1 MKTALKLLKAAKK
14 YHLFLY
20 ITAIATIL
28 NSVLSLYTP
37 RLISSLVNLIADDPA
52 KLPRE
57 APRLAMV
64 FLLIA
69 FGIFI
74 TQAIKV
80 YVSHY
85 AAWNFVEEMR
95 NKLYDHIQRLSPKFF
110 SDKQTGQLMSRVIND
125 TLTLELF
132 TAHCAPDILAH
143 TVMFFGVIIMLLSMN
158 VRLAIYAILTLP
170 FVGVCVWFYAK
181 KVRPLFN
188 NRHQTVAEINGTLQD
203 NFSGIKEIQVF
214 NCLDRERDKFASRTK
229 EYTTLTMSAFKKS
242 SIVHPFIA
250 FLNQMGTV
258 LVIGIGGVMAANGD
272 IDAGEV
278 VAFLLYL
285 SSLYAPINS
294 LARTNEDLQDSLAA
308 GERIFEMLSIKSDV
322 TDKED
327 AIDIGNVKG
336 NIEFDNVSFSYN
348 EAVSVLTDF
357 NLKIQSG
364 ETVALVGSTGVGKT
378 TIASLVT
385 RFYDPTKGS
394 IKLDG
399 LDLRDISLHSLHEN
413 ISMVLQDVFLFHGT
427 VAENIRY
434 GANDATDEE
443 VYEAARLSNADSFI
457 CELENGY
464 DTIVGE
470 RGVRLSGG
478 QKQRIAIARAI
489 LRNKPILILDEATSA
504 VDNRTER
511 LIHEAID
518 TVIKNRTTIII
529 AHRLSTI
536 RNADKIVV
544 IEDGGVKEIGSH
556 EELLALNGVYKK
568 LYETGLNG

>member
-1 MKTALKLLKAAKK
+1 MKTAIKLLKAAKK

-28 NSVLSLYTP
+28 NSILSLYTP
-37 RLISSLVNLIADDPA
+37 RLISSLVNLIADDA
-52 KLPRE
+52 QRLPLE
-57 APRLAMV
+57 APKLALI

-69 FGIFI
+69 FGIFV
-74 TQAIKV
+74 TQAVKV

-85 AAWNFVEEMR
+85 AAWSFVEDMR
-95 NKLYDHIQRLSPKFF
+95 NKLYDHIQRLSPGFF

-132 TAHCAPDILAH
+132 TAHCAPDILANS
-143 TVMFFGVIIMLLSMN
+143 VMFFGVIIMLLTMN
-158 VRLAIYAILTLP
+158 VRLAVYAILTLP
-170 FVGVCVWFYAK
+170 LVGICVWFYAK

-214 NCLDRERDKFASRTK
+214 NCQDRERDKFAKRTH
-229 EYTTLTMSAFKKS
+229 EYTTLTMTAFKKS

-250 FLNQMGTV
+250 FLNQLGTV
-258 LVIGIGGVMAANGD
+258 LVIGIGGVMAAGGE

-308 GERIFEMLSIKSDV
+308 GERIFQMLEVKSSV
-322 TDKED
+322 TDKEG
-327 AIDIGNVKG
+327 AIDIGKSEG
-336 NIEFDNVSFSYN
+336 EIEFKNVSFAYN
-348 EAVSVLTDF
+348 DSGNVLNNF
-357 NLKIQSG
+357 SLKIKSG

-378 TIASLVT
+378 TIASLIT
-385 RFYDPTKGS
+385 RFYDPTSGS
-394 IKLDG
+394 ILLDG
-399 LDLRDISLHSLHEN
+399 VDLKDMTLHSLHEN

-434 GANDATDEE
+434 GAPDATDEE
-443 VYEAARLSNADSFI
+443 VYRASSLANADSFI
-457 CELENGY
+457 HELEHGY

-489 LRNKPILILDEATSA
+489 LRNRPILILDEATSA

-518 TVIKNRTTIII
+518 TVIENRTTIII

-536 RNADKIVV
+536 KNADKIVV
-544 IEDGGVKEIGSH
+544 IEDGGVREMGSH
-556 EELLALNGVYKK
+556 EELLALNGAYKK
-568 LYETGLNG
+568 LYETGLNT

>member
-1 MKTALKLLKAAKK
+1 MKTAFKLIMAAKK
-14 YHLFLY
+14 YHIFLV

-28 NSVLSLYTP
+28 NSVFSLYTP
-37 RLISSLVNLIADDPA
+37 KLISSLVNLIADDPE
-52 KLPRE
+52 KLPVQ
-57 APRLAMV
+57 APRLAGM
-64 FLLIA
+64 FLIIA
-69 FGIFI
+69 FLIFV
-74 TQAIKV
+74 TQAVKV

-85 AAWNFVEEMR
+85 AAWSFVEDMR
-95 NKLYDHIQRLSPKFF
+95 NKLYDHIQRLSPGFF

-143 TVMFFGVIIMLLSMN
+143 SVMFFGVIIMLLTMN
-158 VRLAIYAILTLP
+158 VRLAVYAILTLP
-170 FVGVCVWFYAK
+170 VVGVCVWFYAK

-214 NCLDRERDKFASRTK
+214 NCQDREIGKFSEKTK
-229 EYTTLTMSAFKKS
+229 EYTTLTMKAFKKS

-250 FLNQMGTV
+250 FLNQLGTV
-258 LVIGIGGVMAANGD
+258 LVIGVGGIMAAQGE

-322 TDKED
+322 TDKEN
-327 AIDIGNVKG
+327 AVDIGTAKG
-336 NIEFDNVSFSYN
+336 DIEFKNVSFAYN
-348 EAVSVLTDF
+348 ESGNVLENF
-357 NLKIQSG
+357 NLKIHRG

-385 RFYDPTKGS
+385 RFYDPTEGA
-394 IKLDG
+394 ILLDG
-399 LDLRDISLHSLHEN
+399 VDLRDMTLHSLHEN

-434 GANDATDEE
+434 GMPDATDEE
-443 VYEAARLSNADSFI
+443 VFTASRLANAEGFI
-457 CELENGY
+457 NELEKGY

-489 LRNKPILILDEATSA
+489 LRNRPILILDEATSA

-511 LIHEAID
+511 LIHQAID
-518 TVIKNRTTIII
+518 KVIENRTTIII

-536 RNADKIVV
+536 KNADKIVV
-544 IEDGGVKEIGSH
+544 IEDGGVKEMGSH
-556 EELLALNGVYKK
+556 EELLALNGAYKK

>member
-1 MKTALKLLKAAKK
+1 MKTAIKILKAAKK
-14 YHLFLY
+14 YHIYLY

-37 RLISSLVNLIADDPA
+37 RLISSLVNLIAEDA
-52 KLPRE
+52 TRLPTE
-57 APRLAMV
+57 APRLALI

-69 FGIFI
+69 FGIFV

-85 AAWNFVEEMR
+85 AAWSFVEELR
-95 NKLYDHIQRLSPKFF
+95 NKLYDHIQRLSPGYF

-125 TLTLELF
+125 TLTMELF

-143 TVMFFGVIIMLLSMN
+143 SVMFFGVIIMLLSMN
-158 VRLAIYAILTLP
+158 VRLAVYAILTLP
-170 FVGVCVWFYAK
+170 VVGVCVWFYAK

-203 NFSGIKEIQVF
+203 NFSGVKEIQIF
-214 NCLDRERDKFASRTK
+214 NCQDRERDRFAEKTHQ
-229 EYTTLTMSAFKKS
+229 YTHLTMKAFEKS
-242 SIVHPFIA
+242 SIVHPFIG
-250 FLNQMGTV
+250 FLNQLGTV
-258 LVIGIGGVMAANGD
+258 LVIGIGGIMAAKGE

-308 GERIFEMLSIKSDV
+308 GERIFNMLEVRSDV
-322 TDKED
+322 SDKEG
-327 AIDIGNVKG
+327 AITIGRAKG
-336 NIEFDNVSFSYN
+336 EIEFKNVSFSYN
-348 EAVSVLTDF
+348 DSTEVLSGF
-357 NLKIQSG
+357 SLKINEG
-364 ETVALVGSTGVGKT
+364 ETIALVGSTGVGKT
-378 TIASLVT
+378 TLASLIT
-385 RFYDPTKGS
+385 RFYDPTAGS
-394 IKLDG
+394 VTLDG
-399 LDLRDISLHSLHEN
+399 VDLRDMTLHSLHEN

-427 VAENIRY
+427 VSENIRY
-434 GANDATDEE
+434 GAPDATDEE
-443 VYEAARLSNADSFI
+443 VKNAAALANADGFI
-457 CELENGY
+457 TELEHGY

-489 LRNKPILILDEATSA
+489 LRNRPILILDEATSA

-511 LIHEAID
+511 LIHKAID
-518 TVIKNRTTIII
+518 TVIENRTTIII

-536 RNADKIVV
+536 KNADKIVV
-544 IEDGGVKEIGSH
+544 IENGTVKEMGSH
-556 EELLALNGVYKK
+556 EELLELNGAYKK
-568 LYETGLNG
+568 LYETGLNA

>member
-1 MKTALKLLKAAKK
+1 MKTAVKLLKAAKK

-52 KLPRE
+52 RLPEE
-57 APRLAMV
+57 APRLAMI

-69 FGIFI
+69 FGIFV

-158 VRLAIYAILTLP
+158 VRLAVYAILTLP
-170 FVGVCVWFYAK
+170 FVGICVWFYAK

-214 NCLDRERDKFASRTK
+214 NCLDRERDKFASRTR
-229 EYTTLTMSAFKKS
+229 EYTHLTMSAFKKS

-258 LVIGIGGVMAANGD
+258 LVIGIGGIMAADGS
-272 IDAGEV
+272 IDAGDV

-322 TDKED
+322 TDKEN
-327 AIDIGNVKG
+327 AVDIGNVKG

-348 EAVSVLTDF
+348 GSIDVLSDF

-378 TIASLVT
+378 TIASLAT

-399 LDLRDISLHSLHEN
+399 VDLRDISLHSLHEN

-443 VYEAARLSNADSFI
+443 VFEAARLSNADSFI

-544 IEDGGVKEIGSH
+544 IEDGGVKEMGSH
-556 EELLALNGVYKK
+556 EELIALNGMYKK
-568 LYETGLNG
+568 LYDTGLNG

>member
-1 MKTALKLLKAAKK
+1 MKTALKLLKAAKR
-14 YHLFLY
+14 YHAYLW
-20 ITAIATIL
+20 ITALATIL
-28 NSVLSLYTP
+28 NSLLSLYTP
-37 RLISSLVNLIADDPA
+37 RLISSLVNLIAEDPMR
-52 KLPRE
+52 LSVE
-57 APRLAMV
+57 APRLAFI
-64 FLLIA
+64 FLAIA
-69 FGIFI
+69 FGIFV
-74 TQAIKV
+74 TQAVKV

-95 NKLYDHIQRLSPKFF
+95 NKLYDHIQHLSPGFF

-143 TVMFFGVIIMLLSMN
+143 SVMFFGVIIMLLSMN
-158 VRLAIYAILTLP
+158 VTLAVYAILTLP
-170 FVGVCVWFYAK
+170 AVGVCVWFYAK
-181 KVRPLFN
+181 KVRPLFK

-203 NFSGIKEIQVF
+203 NFSGIKEIQIF
-214 NCLDRERDKFASRTK
+214 NCQERESMRFSQKTH
-229 EYTTLTMSAFKKS
+229 EYTRLTMEAFKRS

-250 FLNQMGTV
+250 FLNQLGTV
-258 LVIGIGGVMAANGD
+258 LVIGIGGIMASKGQL
-272 IDAGEV
+272 DAGEV

-308 GERIFEMLSIKSDV
+308 GERIFAMLNVKSDV
-322 TDKED
+322 TDSD
-327 AIDIGNVKG
+327 NAISIGKSRG
-336 NIEFDNVSFSYN
+336 EIEFKNVSFAYN
-348 EAVSVLTDF
+348 ESGNVLTDF
-357 NLKIQSG
+357 SLKIQSG
-364 ETVALVGSTGVGKT
+364 ETIALVGATGVGKT

-385 RFYDPTKGS
+385 RFYDPT
-394 IKLDG
+394 DG
-399 LDLRDISLHSLHEN
+399 AIYIDGHNLKDITLHSLHDN

-434 GANDATDEE
+434 GVESATDEE
-443 VYEAARLSNADSFI
+443 VLEAARLANADSFI
-457 CELENGY
+457 TELENGY

-489 LRNKPILILDEATSA
+489 LRNRPILILDEATSA

-511 LIHEAID
+511 LIHSAID
-518 TVIKNRTTIII
+518 KVIENRTTIII

-536 RNADKIVV
+536 KNADKIVV
-544 IEDGGVKEIGSH
+544 IEDGGVKEMGSH
-556 EELLALNGVYKK
+556 DELMALNGAYKK
-568 LYETGLNG
+568 LYETGLNS

>member
-1 MKTALKLLKAAKK
+1 MKTAIKLIMAAKK
-14 YHLFLY
+14 YHVFLV

-37 RLISSLVNLIADDPA
+37 RLISSLVNLIADDPG
-52 KLPRE
+52 KLPAE
-57 APRLAMV
+57 APKLAGI

-69 FGIFI
+69 FFIFI
-74 TQAIKV
+74 TQAVKV

-95 NKLYDHIQRLSPKFF
+95 NKLYDHIQRLSPGFF

-132 TAHCAPDILAH
+132 TAHCAPDILAN
-143 TVMFFGVIIMLLSMN
+143 TVMFFGVIVMLLTMN
-158 VRLAIYAILTLP
+158 VTLAIYAILTLP
-170 FVGVCVWFYAK
+170 LVGVCVWFYAK

-214 NCLDRERDKFASRTK
+214 NCQDRERDKFSKRTK
-229 EYTTLTMSAFKKS
+229 EYTTLTMAAFKKS

-250 FLNQMGTV
+250 FLNQLGTV
-258 LVIGIGGVMAANGD
+258 LVIGIGGIMASKGR

-308 GERIFEMLSIKSDV
+308 GDRIFQMLSIKSDV
-322 TDKED
+322 TDKKD
-327 AIDIGNVKG
+327 AVDIGKAKG
-336 NIEFDNVSFSYN
+336 DIEFKNVSFAYN
-348 EAVSVLTDF
+348 ESANVLSNF
-357 NLKIQSG
+357 NLKINSG

-385 RFYDPTKGS
+385 RFYDPTEGD
-394 IKLDG
+394 ILLDG
-399 LDLRDISLHSLHEN
+399 VSLRDMTLHSLHEN

-434 GANDATDEE
+434 GAPDATDEE
-443 VYEAARLSNADSFI
+443 VFAAAHLANADSFI
-457 CELENGY
+457 NELENGY

-489 LRNKPILILDEATSA
+489 LRNRPILILDEATSA

-518 TVIKNRTTIII
+518 KVIENRTTIII

-536 RNADKIVV
+536 KNADKIVV
-544 IEDGGVKEIGSH
+544 IEDGGVKEMGSH
-556 EELLALNGVYKK
+556 DELLKLNGAYKK

>member
-1 MKTALKLLKAAKK
+1 MKTAFKLIMAAKK
-14 YHLFLY
+14 YHLHLV
-20 ITAIATIL
+20 ITALATIL
-28 NSVLSLYTP
+28 NSVLALFTP
-37 RLISSLVNLIADDPA
+37 RLISSLVNLIAEDA
-52 KLPRE
+52 SSLPKE
-57 APRLAMV
+57 APRLALI
-64 FLLIA
+64 FLIIA
-69 FGIFI
+69 FGVFV
-74 TQAIKV
+74 TQAVKV

-95 NKLYDHIQRLSPKFF
+95 NRLYDHIQRLSPGFF

-132 TAHCAPDILAH
+132 TAHCAPDILANS
-143 TVMFFGVIIMLLSMN
+143 VMFFGVIVMLLTMN
-158 VRLAIYAILTLP
+158 VKLAIYAILTLP

-203 NFSGIKEIQVF
+203 NFSGIKEIRVF
-214 NCLDRERDKFASRTK
+214 NCHDRERDKFAQRTRD
-229 EYTTLTMSAFKKS
+229 YTNLTMSAFKKS

-250 FLNQMGTV
+250 FLNQLGTV
-258 LVIGIGGVMAANGD
+258 LVIGVGGVMAAEGE
-272 IDAGEV
+272 ISPGEV

-308 GERIFEMLSIKSDV
+308 GERIFNMPSIESEI
-322 TDKED
+322 KEKEN
-327 AIDIGNVKG
+327 AVDIGCANG
-336 NIEFDNVSFSYN
+336 DIEFKNVSFSYKTSS
-348 EAVSVLTDF
+348 EVLTNF
-357 NLKIQSG
+357 SLKIKSG
-364 ETVALVGSTGVGKT
+364 ETVALVGETGAGKT

-385 RFYDPTKGS
+385 RFYDPTEGS
-394 IKLDG
+394 ITLDG
-399 LDLRDISLHSLHEN
+399 VDLKDISFKSLYDN

-427 VAENIRY
+427 VMENIKY
-434 GANDATDEE
+434 GAPEADDEA
-443 VYEAARLSNADSFI
+443 VYNAARLANAEGFI
-457 CELENGY
+457 TELEHGY

-489 LRNKPILILDEATSA
+489 LRNKPVLILDEATSA

-511 LIHEAID
+511 LIHKAID
-518 TVIKNRTTIII
+518 TVIENRTTIII

-536 RNADKIVV
+536 KNADKIVV
-544 IEDGGVKEIGSH
+544 IDDGGVKEMGNH
-556 EELLALNGVYKK
+556 DELMALNGAYKK
-568 LYETGLNG
+568 LYETGLNS

>member
-1 MKTALKLLKAAKK
+1 MKTAIKLIQAAKK
-14 YHLFLY
+14 YHIFLI
-20 ITAIATIL
+20 ITAVATIL
-28 NSVLSLYTP
+28 NSVLSLFTP
-37 RLISSLVNLIADDPA
+37 KLISSLVNLIADNPA
-52 KLPRE
+52 ALSEE
-57 APRLAMV
+57 APRLALI

-69 FGIFI
+69 FGIFV
-74 TQAIKV
+74 TQAVKV

-85 AAWNFVEEMR
+85 AAWHFVEEMR
-95 NKLYDHIQRLSPKFF
+95 SKLYDHIQRLSPGFF

-132 TAHCAPDILAH
+132 TAHCAPDILSNI
-143 TVMFFGVIIMLLSMN
+143 VIFFGVIIMLLTMN
-158 VRLAIYAILTLP
+158 VTLALYAILTLP
-170 FVGVCVWFYAK
+170 FVALCVWVYAK
-181 KVRPLFN
+181 KVRPLFK
-188 NRHQTVAEINGTLQD
+188 NRHQTVAEINATVQD
-203 NFSGIKEIQVF
+203 NFSGIKEIQIF
-214 NCLDRERDKFASRTK
+214 NSLDRERDRFSAKTH
-229 EYTTLTMSAFKKS
+229 EYTTLTMAAFKKS
-242 SIVHPFIA
+242 SIVHPFIS
-250 FLNQMGTV
+250 FLNQLGTV
-258 LVIGIGGVMAANGD
+258 LVIGVGGIMAAKGD

-308 GERIFEMLSIKSDV
+308 GERIFEMLNTTSEV
-322 TDKED
+322 TESPS
-327 AIDIGNVKG
+327 AFDISAVKG
-336 NIEFDNVSFSYN
+336 DISFNDVSFSYKTSS
-348 EAVSVLTDF
+348 EVLSHF
-357 NLKIQSG
+357 NLEIKSG

-378 TIASLVT
+378 TIASLVA
-385 RFYDPTKGS
+385 RFYDPTCGS
-394 IKLDG
+394 ITLDG
-399 LDLRDISLHSLHEN
+399 VDLRDITLSSLHDN

-434 GANDATDEE
+434 GSPDATDED
-443 VYEAARLSNADSFI
+443 VKNAARLANADMFI

-478 QKQRIAIARAI
+478 QKQRISIARAI

-504 VDNRTER
+504 VDNRTEK

-518 TVIKNRTTIII
+518 TVIENRTTIII

-536 RNADKIVV
+536 KNADKIVV
-544 IEDGGVKEIGSH
+544 IEDGGVKEIGNHDTLMS
-556 EELLALNGVYKK
+556 LGGSYKK

>member
-1 MKTALKLLKAAKK
+1 MKTALKLLKAAKR
-14 YHLFLY
+14 YHLFLF
-20 ITAIATIL
+20 ITAVATIL

-37 RLISSLVNLIADDPA
+37 RLISSLVNLIATDA
-52 KLPRE
+52 SRLPVE
-57 APRLAMV
+57 APRLALI

-74 TQAIKV
+74 TQAVKV

-95 NKLYDHIQRLSPKFF
+95 NKLYDHIQRLSPGYF

-143 TVMFFGVIIMLLSMN
+143 SVMFFGVIIMLLSMN
-158 VRLAIYAILTLP
+158 VRLAVYAILTLP

-214 NCLDRERDKFASRTK
+214 NCLDRERDKFAERTHQ
-229 EYTTLTMSAFKKS
+229 YTYLTMEAFKKS

-250 FLNQMGTV
+250 FLNQLGTV
-258 LVIGIGGVMAANGD
+258 LVIGIGGIMAAGGE

-308 GERIFEMLSIKSDV
+308 GERIFQMLEVKSAV
-322 TDKED
+322 TDKEN
-327 AIDIGNVKG
+327 AVDIGKAEG
-336 NIEFDNVSFSYN
+336 NLEFKNVSFSYN
-348 EAVSVLTDF
+348 ESAEVLNDF
-357 NLKIQSG
+357 SLKINKG

-378 TIASLVT
+378 TIASLIT
-385 RFYDPTKGS
+385 RFYDPTKGA
-394 IKLDG
+394 ILLDG
-399 LDLRDISLHSLHEN
+399 VDLRDMTIHSLHEN

-434 GANDATDEE
+434 GAPDATDEE
-443 VYEAARLSNADSFI
+443 VFAASRLANAEGFI
-457 CELENGY
+457 NELEHGY

-489 LRNKPILILDEATSA
+489 LRNRPILILDEATSA

-518 TVIKNRTTIII
+518 KVIENRTTIII

-536 RNADKIVV
+536 KNADKIVV
-544 IEDGGVKEIGSH
+544 IEDGGVKEMGSH
-556 EELLALNGVYKK
+556 EELLALNGAYRK
-568 LYETGLNG
+568 LYETGLNA

>member
-1 MKTALKLLKAAKK
+1 MKTAIKILKAAKK
-14 YHLFLY
+14 YHIYLY

-28 NSVLSLYTP
+28 NSILSLYTP

-52 KLPRE
+52 KLPEE
-57 APRLAMV
+57 APRLAAV

-69 FGIFI
+69 FGIFV
-74 TQAIKV
+74 TQAVKV

-95 NKLYDHIQRLSPKFF
+95 VKLYNHIQRLSPGFF

-143 TVMFFGVIIMLLSMN
+143 SVMFFGVIIMLLSMN
-158 VRLAIYAILTLP
+158 VRLAVYAILTLP
-170 FVGVCVWFYAK
+170 AVGVCVWFYAK

-188 NRHQTVAEINGTLQD
+188 NRHQTVAEINGMLQD
-203 NFSGIKEIQVF
+203 NFSGVKEIQVF
-214 NCLDRERDKFASRTK
+214 NCLDRENEKFAKKTH
-229 EYTTLTMSAFKKS
+229 EYTTITMSAFKKS

-250 FLNQMGTV
+250 FLNQLGTV
-258 LVIGIGGVMAANGD
+258 LVIGIGGIMAAGGE

-308 GERIFEMLSIKSDV
+308 GNRIFEMLSVKSDV
-322 TDKED
+322 TDKEN
-327 AIDIGNVKG
+327 AANIGRSRG
-336 NIEFDNVSFSYN
+336 NIEFDHVSFSYN
-348 EAVSVLTDF
+348 QSAEVLSNF
-357 NLKIQSG
+357 SLKINEG

-385 RFYDPTKGS
+385 RFYDPTAGR
-394 IKLDG
+394 ILLDG
-399 LDLRDISLHSLHEN
+399 VDLRDITLHSLHDN

-434 GANDATDEE
+434 GAENATDEE
-443 VYEAARLSNADSFI
+443 VYEAARLANADSFI
-457 CELENGY
+457 LELENGY

-489 LRNKPILILDEATSA
+489 LRNRPILILDEATSA

-518 TVIKNRTTIII
+518 KVIENRTTIII

-536 RNADKIVV
+536 KNADKIVV
-544 IEDGGVKEIGSH
+544 IEDGTVKEMGSH
-556 EELLALNGVYKK
+556 DELLKLNGAYKK
-568 LYETGLNG
+568 LYETGLNA

>member
-1 MKTALKLLKAAKK
+1 MKTAIKLIMAAKK
-14 YHLFLY
+14 YHLFLF
-20 ITAIATIL
+20 ITAVATIL
-28 NSVLSLYTP
+28 NSVLSLFTP
-37 RLISSLVNLIADDPA
+37 RLISSLVNLIADDPSA
-52 KLPRE
+52 LPQE
-57 APRLAMV
+57 APRLAML

-69 FGIFI
+69 FGVFV

-95 NKLYDHIQRLSPKFF
+95 NKLYDHIQRLSPRFF

-132 TAHCAPDILAH
+132 TAHCAPDILANS
-143 TVMFFGVIIMLLSMN
+143 VMFFGVIIMLLSMN
-158 VRLAIYAILTLP
+158 VRLAVYAILTLP
-170 FVGVCVWFYAK
+170 VVGVCVWFYAK
-181 KVRPLFN
+181 RVRPLFN

-214 NCLDRERDKFASRTK
+214 NCLDRERDKFAQKTRQ
-229 EYTTLTMSAFKKS
+229 YTTLTMSAFKKS

-250 FLNQMGTV
+250 FLNQLGTV
-258 LVIGIGGVMAANGD
+258 LVIGVGGVMAAKGD

-308 GERIFEMLSIKSDV
+308 GERIFKMLEVKSDV
-322 TDKED
+322 TDKEN
-327 AIDIGNVKG
+327 AIDIGKAEG
-336 NIEFDNVSFSYN
+336 NLEFKNVSFSYN
-348 EAVSVLTDF
+348 EASEVLNNF
-357 NLKIQSG
+357 SLKIQKG

-378 TIASLVT
+378 TVASLIT
-385 RFYDPTKGS
+385 RFYDPTEGA
-394 IKLDG
+394 ILLDG
-399 LDLRDISLHSLHEN
+399 VDLRDMTVHSLHEN

-434 GANDATDEE
+434 GAPDATDSE
-443 VYEAARLSNADSFI
+443 VYEAARLANAEGFI
-457 CELENGY
+457 NELEHGY

-489 LRNKPILILDEATSA
+489 LRNRPILILDEATSA

-518 TVIKNRTTIII
+518 TVIENRTTIII

-536 RNADKIVV
+536 KNADKIVV
-544 IEDGGVKEIGSH
+544 IEDGTVKEMGNH
-556 EELLALNGVYKK
+556 EELLKLNGAYKK
-568 LYETGLNG
+568 LYETGLNA

>member
-1 MKTALKLLKAAKK
+1 MRTAIKLLKAAKK
-14 YHLFLY
+14 YHLFLF
-20 ITAIATIL
+20 ITAVATIL

-37 RLISSLVNLIADDPA
+37 RLISSLVNLIASDPGR
-52 KLPRE
+52 LPRE
-57 APRLAMV
+57 APRLAMI
-64 FLLIA
+64 FLIIA
-69 FGIFI
+69 FGVFV

-85 AAWNFVEEMR
+85 AAWNFVEDMR
-95 NKLYDHIQRLSPKFF
+95 NKLYDHIQRLSPGFF

-132 TAHCAPDILAH
+132 TAHCAPDILANG
-143 TVMFFGVIIMLLSMN
+143 VIFFGVIVMLLTMN

-170 FVGVCVWFYAK
+170 FVAVCVWFYAK
-181 KVRPLFN
+181 RVRPLFN

-214 NCLDRERDKFASRTK
+214 NCLDRERDRFAERTH
-229 EYTTLTMSAFKKS
+229 EYTHLTMSAFKKS
-242 SIVHPFIA
+242 SIVHPFIS
-250 FLNQMGTV
+250 FLNQLGTV
-258 LVIGIGGVMAANGD
+258 LVIGVGGIMAAKGE

-308 GERIFEMLSIKSDV
+308 GERIFQMLEIKSAV
-322 TDKED
+322 TDREN
-327 AIDIGNVKG
+327 AIDIGISKG
-336 NIEFDNVSFSYN
+336 EIEFKNVSFSYN
-348 EAVSVLTDF
+348 DSSEVLSDF
-357 NLKIQSG
+357 SLKINRG

-378 TIASLVT
+378 TVASLIT
-385 RFYDPTKGS
+385 RFYDPTKGA
-394 IKLDG
+394 ILLDG
-399 LDLRDISLHSLHEN
+399 TDLRDMTLHSLHEN

-434 GANDATDEE
+434 GAPDATDEE
-443 VYEAARLSNADSFI
+443 VHFAARLANAEGFI
-457 CELENGY
+457 SELEHGY

-489 LRNKPILILDEATSA
+489 LRNRPILILDEATSA

-518 TVIKNRTTIII
+518 KVIENRTTIII

-536 RNADKIVV
+536 KNADKIVV
-544 IEDGGVKEIGSH
+544 IEDGGVKEMGSH
-556 EELLALNGVYKK
+556 EELLKLNGAYKK
-568 LYETGLNG
+568 LYETGLNA

>member
-1 MKTALKLLKAAKK
+1 MRTAIKLIQAAKK
-14 YHLFLY
+14 YHVFLL

-37 RLISSLVNLIADDPA
+37 RLISSLVNLIADDA
-52 KLPRE
+52 NQLSVQ
-57 APRLAMV
+57 APRLAVM

-69 FGIFI
+69 LGIFV
-74 TQAIKV
+74 TQAVKV

-85 AAWNFVEEMR
+85 AAWHFVEDMR
-95 NKLYDHIQRLSPKFF
+95 NKLYDHIQRLSPGFF

-132 TAHCAPDILAH
+132 TAHCAPDILAN
-143 TVMFFGVIIMLLSMN
+143 TVMFFGVIVMLLTMN
-158 VRLAIYAILTLP
+158 VKLAVYAILTLP
-170 FVGVCVWFYAK
+170 AVGVCVWFYAK
-181 KVRPLFN
+181 KVRPLFKS
-188 NRHQTVAEINGTLQD
+188 RHQTVAEINGTLQD

-214 NCLDRERDKFASRTK
+214 NCQDREKEKFAARTH
-229 EYTTLTMSAFKKS
+229 EYTSLTMSAFKKS

-250 FLNQMGTV
+250 FLNQLGTV
-258 LVIGIGGVMAANGD
+258 LVIGIGGIMAAKGEIN
-272 IDAGEV
+272 AGEV

-308 GERIFEMLSIKSDV
+308 GERIFQMLGIKSDV
-322 TDKED
+322 TDKEG
-327 AIDIGNVKG
+327 AVDIGKAVG
-336 NIEFDNVSFSYN
+336 EIEFKNVSFSYN
-348 EAVSVLTDF
+348 ESAEVLSNF
-357 NLKIQSG
+357 SLKINSG
-364 ETVALVGSTGVGKT
+364 ETVALVGETGVGKT

-385 RFYDPTKGS
+385 RFYDPTKGA
-394 IKLDG
+394 ITLDG
-399 LDLRDISLHSLHEN
+399 KDLRDITLHSLHEN

-427 VAENIRY
+427 VMENIRY
-434 GANDATDEE
+434 GAPDATDEA
-443 VYEAARLSNADSFI
+443 VYSAARLANAEGFI
-457 CELENGY
+457 TELEHGY
-464 DTIVGE
+464 NTIVGE

-511 LIHEAID
+511 LIHKAMD
-518 TVIKNRTTIII
+518 TVIENRTTIII

-536 RNADKIVV
+536 KNADKIVV
-544 IEDGGVKEIGSH
+544 IEDGKVKEIGSH
-556 EELLALNGVYKK
+556 DELLALNGAYKK
-568 LYETGLNG
+568 LYETGLNT

>member
-1 MKTALKLLKAAKK
+1 MRTAIKLIQAAKK
-14 YHLFLY
+14 YHVFLL

-37 RLISSLVNLIADDPA
+37 RLISSLVNLIADDA
-52 KLPRE
+52 NQLSVQ
-57 APRLAMV
+57 APRLAVM

-69 FGIFI
+69 FGIFV

-85 AAWNFVEEMR
+85 AAWHFVEDMR
-95 NKLYDHIQRLSPKFF
+95 NKLYDHIQHLSPGFF

-132 TAHCAPDILAH
+132 TAHCAPDILANG
-143 TVMFFGVIIMLLSMN
+143 VMFFGVIVMLLTMN
-158 VRLAIYAILTLP
+158 VKLAVYAILTLP
-170 FVGVCVWFYAK
+170 AVGICVWFYAK
-181 KVRPLFN
+181 KVRPLFKS
-188 NRHQTVAEINGTLQD
+188 RHQTVAEINGTLQD

-214 NCLDRERDKFASRTK
+214 NCQDREKEKFAARTH
-229 EYTTLTMSAFKKS
+229 EYTSLTMSAFKKS

-250 FLNQMGTV
+250 FLNQLGTV
-258 LVIGIGGVMAANGD
+258 LVIGVGGIMAAKGEIN
-272 IDAGEV
+272 AGEV

-308 GERIFEMLSIKSDV
+308 GDRIFAMLDVKSDV
-322 TDKED
+322 TDSEN
-327 AIDIGNVKG
+327 AVDIGISSG
-336 NIEFDNVSFSYN
+336 EIEFKNVSFSYN
-348 EAVSVLTDF
+348 ESAEVLTNF
-357 NLKIQSG
+357 SLKIASG
-364 ETVALVGSTGVGKT
+364 ETVALVGETGVGKT

-385 RFYDPTKGS
+385 RFYDPTDGA
-394 IKLDG
+394 IYLDG
-399 LDLRDISLHSLHEN
+399 KDLRDITLHSLHEN

-427 VAENIRY
+427 VMENIRY
-434 GANDATDEE
+434 GAPDATDEE
-443 VYEAARLSNADSFI
+443 VYNAARLANAESFI
-457 CELENGY
+457 SELECGY

-489 LRNKPILILDEATSA
+489 LRNRPILILDEATSA

-511 LIHEAID
+511 LIHKAMD
-518 TVIKNRTTIII
+518 TVIENRTTIII

-544 IEDGGVKEIGSH
+544 IEDGGVKEMGSH
-556 EELLALNGVYKK
+556 EELMALNGAYKK
-568 LYETGLNG
+568 LYETGLNA

>member
-1 MKTALKLLKAAKK
+1 MKIAIKILKEAKK
-14 YHLFLY
+14 YHLFLV
-20 ITAIATIL
+20 ITALATIL

-37 RLISSLVNLIADDPA
+37 RLISELVNLIAQDA
-52 KLPRE
+52 ALLPQK
-57 APRLAMV
+57 APELALV

-74 TQAIKV
+74 TQAVKTYI
-80 YVSHY
+80 SHY
-85 AAWNFVEEMR
+85 AAWGFVEDLR
-95 NKLYDHIQRLSPKFF
+95 NKLYDHIQRLSPGFF

-125 TLTLELF
+125 TLTMELF

-143 TVMFFGVIIMLLSMN
+143 SVMFFGVIIMLLSMN
-158 VRLAIYAILTLP
+158 VTLAIYAILTLP
-170 FVGVCVWFYAK
+170 IVAACVFFYAK

-188 NRHQTVAEINGTLQD
+188 NRHQVVAEINGTLQD

-214 NCLDRERDKFASRTK
+214 NCLDRERDKFSEKTH
-229 EYTTLTMSAFKKS
+229 EHTTLTMAAFKKS

-250 FLNQMGTV
+250 FLNQLGTV
-258 LVIGIGGVMAANGD
+258 LVIGIGGIMASKGQV
-272 IDAGEV
+272 DAGEV

-308 GERIFEMLSIKSDV
+308 GERIFQMLETKSAVSDLPN
-322 TDKED
+322 
-327 AIDIGNVKG
+327 AIDIGKAQGV
-336 NIEFDNVSFSYN
+336 IEFKNVSFSYN
-348 EAVSVLTDF
+348 DSAEVLSDF
-357 NLKIQSG
+357 SLKIQKG

-378 TIASLVT
+378 TIASLIT
-385 RFYDPTKGS
+385 RFYDPTDGA
-394 IKLDG
+394 IYLDNHN
-399 LDLRDISLHSLHEN
+399 LKDITLHSLHEN
-413 ISMVLQDVFLFHGT
+413 ISMVLQDVFLFHGS

-434 GANDATDEE
+434 GAPNATDEE
-443 VYEAARLSNADSFI
+443 VFAAAHLANADHFI
-457 CELENGY
+457 NELEHGY

-489 LRNKPILILDEATSA
+489 LRNRPILILDEATSA

-518 TVIKNRTTIII
+518 KVIENRTTIII

-536 RNADKIVV
+536 KNADKIVV
-544 IEDGGVKEIGSH
+544 IEEGSVKEAGTH
-556 EELLALNGVYKK
+556 EELINLNGAYKR
-568 LYETGLNG
+568 LYETGLNS

>member
-1 MKTALKLLKAAKK
+1 MKTAIKLIMAAKK
-14 YHLFLY
+14 YHIFLL
-20 ITAIATIL
+20 ITAVATIL
-28 NSVLSLYTP
+28 NSVLSLFTP
-37 RLISSLVNLIADDPA
+37 RLISSLVNLIAEDA
-52 KLPRE
+52 TKLPYE
-57 APRLAMV
+57 APRLALW

-69 FGIFI
+69 FGVFV
-74 TQAIKV
+74 TQAVKV

-85 AAWNFVEEMR
+85 AAWSFVEDTR
-95 NKLYDHIQRLSPKFF
+95 NKLYNHIQHLSPAFF

-132 TAHCAPDILAH
+132 TAHCAPDILAN
-143 TVMFFGVIIMLLSMN
+143 TVMFFGVIIMLLTMN
-158 VRLAIYAILTLP
+158 VRLAVYAILTLP
-170 FVGVCVWFYAK
+170 VVGVCVWYYAK

-214 NCLDRERDKFASRTK
+214 NCQEREMEKFSKSTHQ
-229 EYTTLTMSAFKKS
+229 YTYLTMKAFEKS

-250 FLNQMGTV
+250 FLNQLGTV
-258 LVIGIGGVMAANGD
+258 LVIGVGGVMAAKGE

-308 GERIFEMLSIKSDV
+308 GERIFQMLEVKSDIS
-322 TDKED
+322 DKEN
-327 AIDIGNVKG
+327 AVDIGRAKG
-336 NIEFDNVSFSYN
+336 EIAFNNVSFAYN
-348 EAVSVLTDF
+348 ESGDVLTNFSLD
-357 NLKIQSG
+357 IHSG
-364 ETVALVGSTGVGKT
+364 ETVAFVGETGVGKT
-378 TIASLVT
+378 TIASLIT
-385 RFYDPTKGS
+385 RFYDPTEGS
-394 IKLDG
+394 ITLDG
-399 LDLRDISLHSLHEN
+399 IDLRDITLKSLHDN

-427 VAENIRY
+427 VMENIRY
-434 GANDATDEE
+434 GAPNATDDE
-443 VYEAARLSNADSFI
+443 VYNAARLANAESFI
-457 CELENGY
+457 NELEHGY
-464 DTIVGE
+464 NTIVGE

-518 TVIKNRTTIII
+518 KVIESRTTIII

-536 RNADKIVV
+536 KNADKIVL
-544 IEDGGVKEIGSH
+544 IENGKVKEVGNH
-556 EELLALNGVYKK
+556 DELLKLNGSYKK
-568 LYETGLNG
+568 LYETGLNA

>member
-1 MKTALKLLKAAKK
+1 MKTAIKLLKAAKK

-28 NSVLSLYTP
+28 NSILSLYTP
-37 RLISSLVNLIADDPA
+37 RLISSLVNLIADDA
-52 KLPRE
+52 ARLPKE
-57 APRLAMV
+57 APRLAFI

-69 FGIFI
+69 FGIFV

-85 AAWNFVEEMR
+85 AAWSFVEDMR
-95 NKLYDHIQRLSPKFF
+95 NKLYDHIQNLSPKFF

-132 TAHCAPDILAH
+132 TAHCAPDILANS
-143 TVMFFGVIIMLLSMN
+143 VMFFGVIIMLLSMN
-158 VRLAIYAILTLP
+158 VRLAVYAILTLP
-170 FVGVCVWFYAK
+170 LVGVCVWFYAK

-214 NCLDRERDKFASRTK
+214 NCLEREKEKFSRKTH
-229 EYTTLTMSAFKKS
+229 EYTHLTMLAFKKS

-250 FLNQMGTV
+250 FLNQLGTV
-258 LVIGIGGVMAANGD
+258 LVIGIGGIMAARGE

-308 GERIFEMLSIKSDV
+308 GERIFQMLEVKSDV
-322 TDKED
+322 TDKEG
-327 AIDIGNVKG
+327 AIDIGKCSG
-336 NIEFDNVSFSYN
+336 NIEFKNVSFAYN
-348 EAVSVLTDF
+348 DSAEVLNNF
-357 NLKIQSG
+357 SLNIKQG

-378 TIASLVT
+378 TIASLIT
-385 RFYDPTKGS
+385 RFYDPTSGS
-394 IKLDG
+394 ILLDG
-399 LDLRDISLHSLHEN
+399 VDLKDITLHSLHEN

-434 GANDATDEE
+434 GAPDATDEE
-443 VYEAARLSNADSFI
+443 VYKASLLANADSFI
-457 CELENGY
+457 QELENGY

-489 LRNKPILILDEATSA
+489 LRNRPILILDEATSA

-511 LIHEAID
+511 LIHKAID
-518 TVIKNRTTIII
+518 TVIENRTTIII

-536 RNADKIVV
+536 KNADKIVL
-544 IEDGGVKEIGSH
+544 IEDGGVKEMGSH
-556 EELLALNGVYKK
+556 EELLQLNGAYKK
-568 LYETGLNG
+568 LYETGINT

>member
-1 MKTALKLLKAAKK
+1 MKTAIKILKAAKK

-28 NSVLSLYTP
+28 NSILSLYTP
-37 RLISSLVNLIADDPA
+37 RLISSLVNLIAQDA
-52 KLPRE
+52 TLLPKE
-57 APRLAMV
+57 APRLALL

-69 FGIFI
+69 FGIFV
-74 TQAIKV
+74 TQAVKV

-85 AAWNFVEEMR
+85 AAWHFVEEMR
-95 NKLYDHIQRLSPKFF
+95 NKLYDHIQRLSPGFF

-143 TVMFFGVIIMLLSMN
+143 SVMFFGVIIMLLTMN

-170 FVGVCVWFYAK
+170 VVGACVWVYAK

-188 NRHQTVAEINGTLQD
+188 NRHQVVAEINGMLQD
-203 NFSGIKEIQVF
+203 NFSGVKEIQVF
-214 NCLDRERDKFASRTK
+214 NCLDSERDKFSSKTS
-229 EYTTLTMSAFKKS
+229 EFTNVTMSAFKKS

-250 FLNQMGTV
+250 FLNQLGTV
-258 LVIGIGGVMAANGD
+258 LVIGIGGVMASKGE

-308 GERIFEMLSIKSDV
+308 GERIFAMLSVESDV
-322 TDKED
+322 KDSET
-327 AIDIGNVKG
+327 AVSIGRAKG
-336 NIEFDNVSFSYN
+336 EIEFKNVSFSYN
-348 EAVSVLTDF
+348 DSTSVLSDF
-357 NLKIQSG
+357 SLKINSG

-385 RFYDPTKGS
+385 RFYDPTGGQ
-394 IKLDG
+394 ICLDG
-399 LDLRDISLHSLHEN
+399 TDLRDIKLTSLHEN

-427 VAENIRY
+427 VRENIRY
-434 GANDATDEE
+434 GMENATDEE
-443 VYEAARLSNADSFI
+443 VFEAARLANADSFI
-457 CELENGY
+457 SELEQGY

-511 LIHEAID
+511 LIHQAID
-518 TVIKNRTTIII
+518 TVIENRTTIII

-536 RNADKIVV
+536 KNADKIVV
-544 IEDGGVKEIGSH
+544 IEDGGVKELGTH
-556 EELLALNGVYKK
+556 DELLALNGAYKK
-568 LYETGLNG
+568 LYETGLNS

>member
-1 MKTALKLLKAAKK
+1 MKTAFKLLKAAKK

-20 ITAIATIL
+20 ITAIVTIL

-37 RLISSLVNLIADDPA
+37 RLISSLVNLIADNPS
-52 KLPRE
+52 KLPKE
-57 APRLAMV
+57 APKLAII

-69 FGIFI
+69 FGIFV

-170 FVGVCVWFYAK
+170 VVGVCVWFYAK

-258 LVIGIGGVMAANGD
+258 LVIGVGGIMAANGD

-322 TDKED
+322 TDKEN
-327 AIDIGNVKG
+327 AINIGNVKG
-336 NIEFDNVSFSYN
+336 DIEFDNVSFSYN

-357 NLKIQSG
+357 NLKIKSG

-385 RFYDPTKGS
+385 RFYDPTKGA

-399 LDLRDISLHSLHEN
+399 VDLRDITLHSLHEN

-434 GANDATDEE
+434 GANDATNEE

-556 EELLALNGVYKK
+556 EELLQLGGAYKK
-568 LYETGLNG
+568 LYETGLNA